1 MKKKPITLMQEKI
14 AKAAR
19 ELYNIPHAGRWEANT
34 REQVHKYWK
43 NVWLSVADAM
53 LSTPVDD
60 VITIRDLVILWNDGR
75 LGIKEKV
82 TK

>member
-1 MKKKPITLMQEKI
+1 MKNKPITHTQEKI

-19 ELYNIPHAGRWEANT
+19 ELYNIPHAGRWDANT
-34 REQVHKYWK
+34 WEQVEKYWK
-43 NVWLSVADAM
+43 NVWLGVADAM
-53 LSTPVDD
+53 LSTPVDNE
-60 VITIRDLVILWNDGR
+60 VTIRDLVNMWGDGR